1 MARTLCFLWLI
12 LTPVLAWAD
21 SPTDP
26 PAEPQDICAL
36 MTGEQVPSGLTALD
50 SSGEPFDLS
59 SALKSQPTLLIF
71 YRGGW

>member
-1 MARTLCFLWLI
+1 MARTLCFLWLV

-21 SPTDP
+21 P
-26 PAEPQDICAL
+26 PSEPQDICAL

-59 SALKSQPTLLIF
+59 AALQSQPTLLIF